1 MLLTTTSQ
9 RNEIQT
15 QPQNS
20 YKQIQQSGDQS
31 NVQIQILPTYQ
42 NYHIFKKSKPCDILY
57 PCKKNYFEKKLS
69 DKERDNS
76 EQEWTIM
83 EESNYFYNYCCSQY
97 RSFKLCAKYGSVE
110 QYVGR
115 RSKNVFCQ
123 DILMEI
129 TKQGEQEKIG
139 EIQAISPEFKTECKK
154 SFIYTKPL
162 IKIVYFVNNVEAQ
175 VLVITLAKTT
185 FHNYYLRQCCL
196 PFLPQVSV
204 NCDFILHTNNVLIKR
219 ISCVNIKA
227 DIYCFYMKKQNKLN
241 NSIDTIKQFQ
251 LKSFVQ
257 YIYICLGF
265 NHQNYKLQY
274 HLYSLCF
281 EELKY

>member
-196 PFLPQVSV
+196 PYSEIIYNIYEKNKEQASPQIG
-204 NCDFILHTNNVLIKR
+204 DITNKFQGC
-219 ISCVNIKA
+219 SKE
-227 DIYCFYMKKQNKLN
+227 YCTRG
-241 NSIDTIKQFQ
+241 DQFQ
-251 LKSFVQ
+251 IDMTKKIENKDIEALIMFG
-257 YIYICLGF
+257 CL
-265 NHQNYKLQY
+265 QLTYQEYEQMIKLP
-274 HLYSLCF
+274 
-281 EELKY
+281 